1 MFDAV
6 FTNLPY
12 LLGGFLTNVQLAA
25 FALTGGLFLGALVGL
40 GRISKR
46 PWVYHPVTVYVNLLR
61 NIPLILVIFWVYFV
75 LPIFTGRSMDPFI
88 SAAVSF
94 VVFEATYFGEI
105 FRAGFQ
111 TISRDLVSAAYS
123 TGLTYRQ
130 TAAYILVPIAFR
142 RMLPSLI
149 TQSIITFQDT
159 SLAYVIGLQEMV
171 RRTTI
176 VDSIEVRSIQLYTF
190 VAVLFFVICFIG
202 SRISLHYEEKSRKA
216 KVL

>member
-1 MFDAV
+1 MFEAV
-6 FTNLPY
+6 FKNLPY
-12 LLGGFLTNVQLAA
+12 LLTGFLMNLQLAA
-25 FALTGGLFLGALVGL
+25 CALAGGLSLGALVGL

-46 PWVYHPVTVYVNLLR
+46 PWVYHPVTFYVNFLR
-61 NIPLILVIFWVYFV
+61 NIPLILVIFWFYFV
-75 LPIFTGRSMDPFI
+75 MPIIVGRTLDPFV

-111 TISRDLVSAAYS
+111 SISKDLVSAAYS

-130 TAAYILVPIAFR
+130 TATHILVPIAFR

-159 SLAYVIGLQEMV
+159 SLAYVIGLQEIV

-176 VDSIEVRSIQLYTF
+176 VDSMEVRSIQLYSF
-190 VAVLFFVICFIG
+190 VAILFFIICFIG

>member
-75 LPIFTGRSMDPFI
+75 MPIFTGRSMDPFV

-142 RMLPSLI
+142 RMLPSVI

-176 VDSIEVRSIQLYTF
+176 VDSIEVRSIQLYSF

>member
-1 MFDAV
+1 MLDAV

-25 FALTGGLFLGALVGL
+25 FALAGGLFLGALVGL

-75 LPIFTGRSMDPFI
+75 MPIFTGRSMDPFI

-176 VDSIEVRSIQLYTF
+176 VDSIEVRSIQLYSF
-190 VAVLFFVICFIG
+190 VAILFFVICFIG

-216 KVL
+216 KVM

>member
-6 FTNLPY
+6 FDNLPY

-25 FALTGGLFLGALVGL
+25 FALAGGLFLGALVGL
-40 GRISKR
+40 GRISRR
-46 PWVYHPVTVYVNLLR
+46 PWVYHPVTVYVNFLR
-61 NIPLILVIFWVYFV
+61 NIPLILVIFWVYFIM
-75 LPIFTGRSMDPFI
+75 PIFTGRSMDPFI

-159 SLAYVIGLQEMV
+159 SLAYVIGLQEVV

-176 VDSIEVRSIQLYTF
+176 VDGIEVRSIQLYSF
-190 VAVLFFVICFIG
+190 VAVLFFVICFVG
-202 SRISLHYEEKSRKA
+202 SRISLHYEVKSREA

>member
-75 LPIFTGRSMDPFI
+75 LPIFTGRSMDPFV

-176 VDSIEVRSIQLYTF
+176 VDSIEVRSIQLYSF

-202 SRISLHYEEKSRKA
+202 SRISLHYEEKSRRA

>member
-6 FTNLPY
+6 LNNLPY
-12 LLGGFLTNVQLAA
+12 LLGGFLTNLQLAA
-25 FALTGGLFLGALVGL
+25 FALAGGLFLGALVGL
-40 GRISKR
+40 GRISQR
-46 PWVYHPVTVYVNLLR
+46 PWVYYPVTLYVNFLR
-61 NIPLILVIFWVYFV
+61 NIPLILVIFWFFFV
-75 LPIFTGRSMDPFI
+75 MPILVGKTLDPFV

-111 TISRDLVSAAYS
+111 SISKDLVSAAYS

-130 TAAYILVPIAFR
+130 TATYILVPIAFR

-176 VDSIEVRSIQLYTF
+176 VDSIEVRSIQLYSF
-190 VAVLFFVICFIG
+190 VAVLFFIICFFG

>member
-25 FALTGGLFLGALVGL
+25 FALAGGLFLGALVGL

-75 LPIFTGRSMDPFI
+75 MPIFTGRSMDPFM

-130 TAAYILVPIAFR
+130 TATHILVPIAFR

-176 VDSIEVRSIQLYTF
+176 VDSIEVRSIQLYSF
-190 VAVLFFVICFIG
+190 VAILFFVICFIG

>member
-1 MFDAV
+1 MDAV
-6 FTNLPY
+6 LKNLPN
-12 LLGGFLTNVQLAA
+12 LIGGFLTNLQLAV
-25 FALTGGLFLGALVGL
+25 FALSGGLFLGTLVGL

-46 PWVYHPVTVYVNLLR
+46 PWVYYPVTWYVNLLR
-61 NIPLILVIFWVYFV
+61 NIPLILVIFWFFFV
-75 LPIFTGRSMDPFI
+75 MPILVGKTLDPFV

-94 VVFEATYFGEI
+94 IVFEATYFGEI

-111 TISRDLVSAAYS
+111 SISKDLVSAAFS
-123 TGLTYRQ
+123 TRLTYRQ

-176 VDSIEVRSIQLYTF
+176 VDSLEVRSVQLYTF
-190 VAVLFFVICFIG
+190 VAILFFVICFVG

>member
-88 SAAVSF
+88 SAVVSF

>member
-1 MFDAV
+1 MFEAV

-25 FALTGGLFLGALVGL
+25 FALAGGLFLGALVGL

-46 PWVYHPVTVYVNLLR
+46 PWVYHPVTVYVNFLR

-75 LPIFTGRSMDPFI
+75 MPILTGRSMDPFI

-130 TAAYILVPIAFR
+130 TATYILVPIAFR

-176 VDSIEVRSIQLYTF
+176 VDSIEVRSIQLYSF
-190 VAVLFFVICFIG
+190 VAILFFVICFIG

>member
-6 FTNLPY
+6 FQNLPY
-12 LLGGFLTNVQLAA
+12 LLGGFLTNAQLAA
-25 FALTGGLFLGALVGL
+25 CALAGGLFLGALVGL

-46 PWVYHPVTVYVNLLR
+46 PWVYHPVTVYVNFLR

-75 LPIFTGRSMDPFI
+75 LPVFTGRSMDPFI

-159 SLAYVIGLQEMV
+159 SLAYVIGLQEVV

-176 VDSIEVRSIQLYTF
+176 VDSIEVRSIQLYSF

-202 SRISLHYEEKSRKA
+202 SRISLHYETKSRKA

>member
-1 MFDAV
+1 MDAV
-6 FTNLPY
+6 LKNLPY
-12 LLGGFLTNVQLAA
+12 LLGGFLTNLQLAA
-25 FALTGGLFLGALVGL
+25 FALAGGIFLGTLVGL

-46 PWVYHPVTVYVNLLR
+46 PWVYYPVTLYVNFLR
-61 NIPLILVIFWVYFV
+61 NIPLILVIFWFFFV
-75 LPIFTGRSMDPFI
+75 MPILVGKTLDPFI

-111 TISRDLVSAAYS
+111 SISRDLVSAAYS

-176 VDSIEVRSIQLYTF
+176 VDSLEVRSVQLYTF
-190 VAVLFFVICFIG
+190 VAILFFIICFVG

>member
-25 FALTGGLFLGALVGL
+25 FALAGGLFLGALVGL

-46 PWVYHPVTVYVNLLR
+46 PWVYHPVTVYVNFLR

-75 LPIFTGRSMDPFI
+75 MPIFTGRSMDPFI

-176 VDSIEVRSIQLYTF
+176 VDSIEVRSIQLYSF
-190 VAVLFFVICFIG
+190 VAILFFVICFIG

>member
-12 LLGGFLTNVQLAA
+12 LLGGFLTNVQLAS

-88 SAAVSF
+88 SAVVSF

>member
-1 MFDAV
+1 
-6 FTNLPY
+6 
-12 LLGGFLTNVQLAA
+12 
-25 FALTGGLFLGALVGL
+25 
-40 GRISKR
+40 
-46 PWVYHPVTVYVNLLR
+46 VYYPVTLYVNFLR
-61 NIPLILVIFWVYFV
+61 NIPLILVIFWFFFV
-75 LPIFTGRSMDPFI
+75 MPILVGKTMDPFV

-111 TISRDLVSAAYS
+111 SISKDLVSAAYS

-130 TAAYILVPIAFR
+130 TAAYILVPIAVK

-176 VDSIEVRSIQLYTF
+176 VDSLEVRSVQLYTF
-190 VAVLFFVICFIG
+190 VAILFFVICFVG

>member
-25 FALTGGLFLGALVGL
+25 FALAGGLFLGALVGL

-75 LPIFTGRSMDPFI
+75 MPIFTGRSMDPFI

-130 TAAYILVPIAFR
+130 TAAHILVPIAFR

-176 VDSIEVRSIQLYTF
+176 VDSIEVRSIQLYSF
-190 VAVLFFVICFIG
+190 VAILFFVICFIG

>member
-25 FALTGGLFLGALVGL
+25 FALAGGLFLGALVGL

-46 PWVYHPVTVYVNLLR
+46 PWVYHPVTVYVNFLR

-75 LPIFTGRSMDPFI
+75 MPIFTGRSMDPFI

-130 TAAYILVPIAFR
+130 TATYILVPIAFR

-176 VDSIEVRSIQLYTF
+176 VDSIEVRSIQLYSF
-190 VAVLFFVICFIG
+190 VAILFFVICFIG

>member
-1 MFDAV
+1 MFNAV
-6 FTNLPY
+6 LQNLPY

-25 FALTGGLFLGALVGL
+25 FALSGGLFLGTLVGL

-46 PWVYHPVTVYVNLLR
+46 PWVYYPVTVYVNFLR
-61 NIPLILVIFWVYFV
+61 NIPLILVIFWFFFV
-75 LPIFTGRSMDPFI
+75 MPILVGKTLDPFV

-94 VVFEATYFGEI
+94 IVFEATYFGEI

-111 TISRDLVSAAYS
+111 SISKDLVSAAYS
-123 TGLTYRQ
+123 TGLNFRQ

-176 VDSIEVRSIQLYTF
+176 VDSLEVRSVQLYTF
-190 VAVLFFVICFIG
+190 VAILFFIICFIG

>member
-25 FALTGGLFLGALVGL
+25 FALAGGLFLGALVGL

-46 PWVYHPVTVYVNLLR
+46 PWVYHPVTVYVNFLR

-75 LPIFTGRSMDPFI
+75 MPIFTGRSMDPFI

-130 TAAYILVPIAFR
+130 TAAHILVPIAFR

-176 VDSIEVRSIQLYTF
+176 VDSIEVRSIQLYSF
-190 VAVLFFVICFIG
+190 VAILFFVICFIG